1 MAFQY
6 QEQQSYKQQDYDEPI
21 KEHKRFDIK
30 KYIKNVCII
39 GSILGVL
46 GYGCSYIVDSILDN
60 QEYLTSI
67 NEIIIG
73 DGVIDESLTNE
84 FTMNGQYY
92 SFPCTL
98 QTFLDNG
105 WSYTEYSSDLENKKI
120 KKDQYEYIYLE
131 NDDHQEISLRVSSP
145 TGKKIPMNEAYVISL
160 NSYDTYDVENVD
172 IIISGG
178 VFTGMKCSDL
188 DTLISEKDWNY
199 YKSTTTENWYYS
211 LEVTDKDNPYEISYS
226 INTEKVNDER
236 IIKDISIQAYENY
249 DYKK

>member
-211 LEVTDKDNPYEISYS
+211 LEVTDKDNPYEITYS

>member
-84 FTMNGQYY
+84 FTLNGQYY

-211 LEVTDKDNPYEISYS
+211 LEVTDKDNPYEITYS

>member
-67 NEIIIG
+67 NEIVIG

-84 FTMNGQYY
+84 FTLNGQYY

-145 TGKKIPMNEAYVISL
+145 TGKNIPMNEAYVISL

-211 LEVTDKDNPYEISYS
+211 LEVTDKDNPYEITYS

>member
-67 NEIIIG
+67 NEIVIG

-84 FTMNGQYY
+84 FTLNGQYY

-211 LEVTDKDNPYEISYS
+211 LEVTDKDNPYEITYS

>member
-39 GSILGVL
+39 GSILGLL

-211 LEVTDKDNPYEISYS
+211 LEVTDKDNPYEITYS

>member
-60 QEYLTSI
+60 QKYLTSI

-211 LEVTDKDNPYEISYS
+211 LEVTDKDNPYEITYS